1 MFKNF
6 WQWYEARYKV
16 IVPMT
21 AVLFLLQILHLY
33 WLTVDV
39 ALPKLVGRS
48 LWELSPFW
56 DALIVLVDYTE
67 IPAIISSSVFYIHQ
81 YKTNI
86 EKKSESI
93 FFLIFINS
101 QWLHLLWITD
111 EIVVGQFTGSA
122 TVLLPLWLVW
132 LAIAID
138 YLEVPVMYDTTKKAI
153 RALRKPR

>member
-33 WLTVDV
+33 WLSVDV
-39 ALPKLVGRS
+39 ALPKLVGSS
-48 LWELSPFW
+48 LWELSSFW
-56 DALIVLVDYTE
+56 DTMIALVDYTE

-81 YKTNI
+81 YKTQE
-86 EKKSESI
+86 EKKLVSI
-93 FFLIFINS
+93 FFLTLINS

-111 EIVVGQFTGSA
+111 EIVVAQFTGVA
-122 TVLLPLWLVW
+122 TVLLPLWLTWV
-132 LAIAID
+132 AIVID
-138 YLEVPVMYDTTKKAI
+138 YLEIPVMYDTTKKAI
-153 RALRKPR
+153 MALRKLG